1 MSQALATLAGGAL
14 LDVGRRLFA
23 EPVLAYGLVFV
34 LEAVGLVLAVFML
47 RRVNVVEFRTNTRQ
61 AISQVLAQ
69 GLD

>member
-1 MSQALATLAGGAL
+1 MAQALATLAGGAL
-14 LDVGRRLFA
+14 LDVGRSLFS
-23 EPVLAYGLVFV
+23 EPVLAYGLVFT